1 MLVSTSTCSVEHY
14 NRGAELAHAVMRT
27 LDISYAL
34 ADVRAFLV
42 NPCLCIDFAAGY
54 MDAVTAAVER

>member
-1 MLVSTSTCSVEHY
+1 
-14 NRGAELAHAVMRT
+14 MRT